1 MEKEQQTDI
10 LIIGAGIAGL
20 YTAYLLINEGY
31 KVSILEASPTYG
43 GRIKSLTGFAPI
55 PIELG
60 AEYIH
65 GKNSIL
71 YELVDYFN
79 EEIIPIK
86 DKSYIWWQEQ
96 LLTEKQ
102 AIKNKEIAAAFDFMD
117 NSWRYQGDEIEVDNY
132 LKEQAFYK
140 NTSQILEVFGMEYGT
155 TNNYLG
161 LKSLAKAEEM
171 WTSGDEHYKLKTPMI
186 NILREFIDCASPY
199 IAYNQAVNHIDYSQ
213 EDTIKIRT
221 AKEKIYEAKYV
232 VCTVPLTMLKNNSI
246 EFLPELPINKKKALE
261 SLGMDAGAKVFLKFK
276 KRFWRKNMWELF
288 GTSSSPLYYQLFP
301 QNHAEHSILVAYLMG
316 DFAESFSAKG
326 NQAVTDLVLE
336 LDLVFGNQ
344 VASKNF
350 EDAFIMDWK
359 KEPYIGGAYSY
370 DAPYSDGKR
379 RSLAESIDN
388 RLFFGGEATNYT
400 GHAATMHGA
409 METGDRCYKEIKKIF
424 KPLI

>member
-1 MEKEQQTDI
+1 MEIEQKTDI
-10 LIIGAGIAGL
+10 VIIGAGIAGL

-31 KVSILEASPTYG
+31 KVTILEASPTYG
-43 GRIKSLTGFAPI
+43 GRIRSLTGFATL

-79 EEIIPIK
+79 EEIIPIN
-86 DKSYIWWQEQ
+86 DKSYVWWHNQ

-102 AIKNKEIAAAFDFMD
+102 AAKNNEIAAAFDFME
-117 NSWRYQGDEIEVDNY
+117 NPWRYQGDEIDVHQY
-132 LKEQAFYK
+132 LTKQAFYK
-140 NTSQILEVFGMEYGT
+140 NTSQLLEVFGMEYGT

-161 LKSLAKAEEM
+161 LKSLAKSEEM
-171 WTSGDEHYKLKTPMI
+171 WISGDENFKLKSPMI
-186 NILREFIDCASPY
+186 NILREFIDCASSY
-199 IAYNQAVNHIDYSQ
+199 ISYNQAVSLIDFS
-213 EDTIKIRT
+213 EADTITVKT
-221 AKEKIYEAKYV
+221 NKEKVYETKYV
-232 VCTVPLTMLKNNSI
+232 ICTVPLTMLKNNSI
-246 EFLPELPINKKKALE
+246 AFFPELPANKKKAIE
-261 SLGMDAGAKVFLKFK
+261 ALGMDAGTKVFLKFK
-276 KRFWRKNMWELF
+276 KRFWKKNMWELF
-288 GTSSSPLYYQLFP
+288 GTAVSPLYYQLFP
-301 QNHAEHSILVAYLMG
+301 QNHTEHFVLVAYLMG
-316 DFAESFSAKG
+316 DFSETFSAKG
-326 NQAVTDLVLE
+326 NQAVMDLVLE

-350 EDAFIMDWK
+350 DDAFVIDWK
-359 KEPYIGGAYSY
+359 KEPFIGGAYSY
-370 DAPYSDGKR
+370 DAPFSDGKR

-409 METGDRCYKEIKKIF
+409 METGDRCFKEIKKLF